1 MLRSASFCPAETGDR
16 LPPWPP
22 TPSTTARADTQS
34 LPENAPTP
42 ELRQS
47 LEAFI
52 RYRQDHLTGDE
63 KGEAQVFLDRLFIAF
78 GHSGVHEA
86 GAKLEK
92 RLTKH
97 DEGGTAFADLVWK
110 PRVLIEMKKA
120 GVNLA
125 KHYRQAF
132 DYWLD
137 LTPDRPLYVILCN
150 FDELWIYDLNR
161 QLEEPV
167 DKLALEDL
175 PRRWEALAFMLP
187 RQEAPAFGNDL
198 VAVTRESAAK
208 ASGVF
213 NRLLYRGVDR
223 DAAQRFILQSV
234 MAMFSEDIGLLPR
247 HSFTKAVED
256 CLDGASAYDLLSGL
270 FREMD
275 TPGVTAGGRFQGT
288 PYFNGGLFQER
299 SPLELTREELE
310 QLHDC
315 CKDDWAQVRP
325 AIFGTLFEQS
335 LDKSERHAF
344 GAYFT
349 SEADIQKVVMPTI
362 VRPWREKIDRASTV
376 EELHGLA
383 EELLNFRVLD
393 PACGSGNFLY
403 IAYRELR
410 RIERALSDKIVSR
423 RRRRGAEDEMR
434 MSYVSN
440 TQFFGIDVRPFAIE
454 VAKVTLMLGR
464 KLAADELGD
473 ERSVLPL
480 ADLDGNFQAADAIF
494 TPWPAFDVCIGN
506 PPYLGRRRIV
516 TERGAAYSSRLQA
529 EYPDIGGVSDYVVYW
544 FRKAHDL
551 LPINGRAG
559 LVGTNTVRQ
568 GDTRKH
574 SLDYITEHDGVIYDA
589 VASQP
594 WSGDATVEVSIV
606 NWTKE
611 LDPGPKTLWLAD
623 GSVRIHPD
631 HISGSLSAELDADKA
646 RRLAVNWSPKVC
658 FQGQTTG
665 HTPGFVLSPEQAH
678 AMAQKDP
685 LSALVLYPY
694 LDGDDLNNSSRPRR
708 FVIDIEADDT
718 IAARAGAPEAFAHVK
733 ERVLPHRQARADKE
747 AEDNKAILLKN
758 PNARVNWHHRNFLDK
773 WWQLAWRRSDMLA
786 AVSNLPRYIALSIVA
801 VENRPS
807 IYAFVSPGIHSSHA
821 VQVFAFSD
829 DYSFGILHSHVHRV
843 WFQARC
849 STMRHDLRYTANTVF
864 TSFPWPQA
872 PSDKDVA
879 GVVAAVVDLL
889 ELRDERV
896 ARGTSLGKL
905 YASLRVPG
913 RNPLRNLL
921 EVLDRAVVA
930 AYGFDPAED
939 LLAQVLALNED
950 VATAEAKGR
959 IPRAPGNAGL
969 LNTQATTSMISAPRL

>member
-1 MLRSASFCPAETGDR
+1 MS
-16 LPPWPP
+16 
-22 TPSTTARADTQS
+22 
-34 LPENAPTP
+34 ENAPTL
-42 ELRQS
+42 ELHQS
-47 LEAFI
+47 LETLV
-52 RYRQDHLTGDE
+52 RYRREHLTGDE

-78 GHSGVHEA
+78 GHLGVHEA
-86 GAKLEK
+86 GAKLEM

-125 KHYRQAF
+125 QHYRQAF

-150 FDELWIYDLNR
+150 FDELWVYDLNR

-167 DKLALEDL
+167 DKLFLEDV

-187 RQEAPAFGNDL
+187 RQETPTFGNDL

-213 NRLLYRGVDR
+213 SRLVDRGVER
-223 DAAQRFILQSV
+223 DEAQRFILQSV

-256 CLDGASAYDLLSGL
+256 CLDGESAYDLLFGL

-288 PYFNGGLFQER
+288 PYFNGGLFEELC
-299 SPLELTREELE
+299 PLDLNKEELE

-335 LDKSERHAF
+335 LDQLERHAY

-349 SEADIQKVVMPTI
+349 SEADIEKVVMPTI

-376 EELHGLA
+376 EELHGLE

-410 RIERALSDKIVSR
+410 RIERSLTDKIAAR

-434 MSYVSN
+434 MAFVSA

-454 VAKVTLMLGR
+454 VAKVTLMLAR
-464 KLAADELGD
+464 KLAADELDD
-473 ERSVLPL
+473 ERTVLPL
-480 ADLDGNFQAADAIF
+480 ADLDANFQAVDAVF
-494 TPWPAFDVCIGN
+494 SKWPAFDVCIGN

-516 TERGAAYSSRLQA
+516 AERGAEYSQELQRA
-529 EYPDIGGVSDYVVYW
+529 YPDIGGVSDYVVYW

-559 LVGTNTVRQ
+559 LVGTNTIRQ

-574 SLDYITEHDGVIYDA
+574 GLDYILANQGVIYDA
-589 VASQP
+589 VASQR

-606 NWTKE
+606 NWAKG
-611 LDPGPKTLWLAD
+611 LDPSPKTLWLAN
-623 GSVRIHPD
+623 GSTKIEVD
-631 HISGSLSAELDADKA
+631 HIPGSLSPDLDVKAA
-646 RRLAVNWSPKVC
+646 RRLAVNLEPKSC
-658 FQGQTTG
+658 FQGQTPG
-665 HTPGFVLSPEQAH
+665 HTKGFVLTPEEARE
-678 AMAQKDP
+678 MVTRDP
-685 LSALVLYPY
+685 LSTSVLHPY
-694 LDGDDLNNSSRPRR
+694 LIGMELNTTGQSSR
-708 FVIDIEADDT
+708 FIIDSDADDVMSAQ
-718 IAARAGAPEAFAHVK
+718 AAAPAAL
-733 ERVLPHRQARADKE
+733 ERVRRMVLPDRQARSDVE
-747 AEDNKAILLKN
+747 AKRNAKVLATN
-758 PNARVNWHHRNFLDK
+758 PRARLNMHHQHFLDG
-773 WWQLAWRRSDMLA
+773 WWQLGYRRPEMLA
-786 AVSNLPRYIALSIVA
+786 AIARLPRYIALSRVA
-801 VENRPS
+801 VQGRKS
-807 IYAFVSPGIHSSHA
+807 VYVFVSSEILPGDA
-821 VQVFAFSD
+821 LQVFAFD
-829 DYSFGILHSHVHRV
+829 DEYSLGILHSSLHRL
-843 WFQARC
+843 WFEARC
-849 STMRHDLRYTANTVF
+849 STMRHDLRYTTKTVF
-864 TSFPWPQA
+864 DTFPWPQA
-872 PSDKDVA
+872 PSDVDVG
-879 GVVAAVVDLL
+879 GVVSAAADLL
-889 ELRDERV
+889 TFRHDRQR
-896 ARGTSLGKL
+896 RGIAIEHQYKSLQD
-905 YASLRVPG
+905 PG
-913 RNPLRNLL
+913 RNPLRDLHDAL
-921 EVLDRAVVA
+921 DTSVLT
-930 AYGFDPAED
+930 AYGFDPDED
-939 LLAQVLALNED
+939 ALAQLLALNLDIAAE
-950 VATAEAKGR
+950 EAKGR
-959 IPRAPGNAGL
+959 IPRGPGDAGL
-969 LNTQATTSMISAPRL
+969 RDTIATTLMVPAPAI